1 MMMAMD
7 RIIFYSLVIFLSATN
22 IFAQKN
28 KNTTTIGTQEVLV
41 VKSYTP
47 DLSDAFKIKNPA
59 NLPDTIKTINK
70 ELEYKIKS
78 VSVVSTFQPN
88 KATPL
93 KLQQRSSSTP
103 FNTFFSGALG
113 NKNQLYLN
121 ISSVIEID
129 RTQRFGMQLYRDG
142 FGGNLKNTLLKSN
155 QNHSRF
161 GLHHNLRSN
170 EYNANTQIQITT
182 NRNNYFGLYDTSW
195 DNLLINTLDP
205 EIKRSFFKLKSHWN
219 WYDSLL
225 RSITFQANVN
235 SDNYDTSEQQLALQ
249 ADLETGLG
257 QGNIK
262 SEVKVQGFK
271 TRFDSSFFENIEEEY
286 IQGLGAVDVF
296 WKNNRND
303 LKLKIGAGITYLVGV
318 NNVSSSLL
326 YYPKLEISYM
336 KLGNEVSPYFIADGG
351 VHQNTYK
358 ILTELNPYLAPSTKL
373 RPTFNKFNTTFGVR
387 TSLASVLNFD
397 LGFIFD
403 QVENFSYFERLP
415 YDSENQNESYRLSNS
430 YQNQYINTDIY
441 GLKASVRI
449 DLAKNNFVRF
459 ETSYRFFD
467 LDKDQ
472 NLWNI
477 PSLEMNW
484 ESQFKWNDRFLFSLN
499 GNLFG
504 DRKAALRP
512 IFLKQDIN
520 SAQITSENLPIFIT
534 TTAHITYKIADQ
546 FDLFIKGRYNTQGI
560 HGRWAFYPE
569 PPFLLLT
576 GVTYKFDFQY

>member
-1 MMMAMD
+1 M
-7 RIIFYSLVIFLSATN
+7 
-22 IFAQKN
+22 
-28 KNTTTIGTQEVLV
+28 
-41 VKSYTP
+41 
-47 DLSDAFKIKNPA
+47 
-59 NLPDTIKTINK
+59 
-70 ELEYKIKS
+70 ELEYKIKL
-78 VSVVSTFQPN
+78 VPVVSTFQPN

-103 FNTFFSGALG
+103 FNTLFSGAFG
-113 NKNQLYLN
+113 NKNQLYFN
-121 ISSVIEID
+121 ISNVIEID
-129 RTQRFGMQLYRDG
+129 RNQRFGMQLYRDG
-142 FGGNLKNTLLKSN
+142 FGSNLKNTLLKSN

-170 EYNANTQIQITT
+170 EYNANTQIQITS

-195 DNLLINTLDP
+195 NNLLINTLDP
-205 EIKRSFFKLKSHWN
+205 EIKRSFFKLKSYWN

-235 SDNYDTSEQQLALQ
+235 SDNYDTSERQLALQ
-249 ADLETGLG
+249 ADLEKDLG
-257 QGNIK
+257 KGNIK
-262 SEVKVQGFK
+262 TEVKIQGFK
-271 TRFDSSFFENIEEEY
+271 TRFNSSFFENVVEEY
-286 IQGLGAVDVF
+286 IQGLGAIDIF

-303 LKLKIGAGITYLVGV
+303 LKLKIGGGITYLLGV
-318 NNVSSSLL
+318 TNISRTLL
-326 YYPKLEISYM
+326 YYPKLEISYL
-336 KLGNEVSPYFIADGG
+336 KSGNIVSPYFIADGG
-351 VHQNTYK
+351 VYQNTYK
-358 ILTELNPYLAPSTKL
+358 ILTELNPYLAPTTQL
-373 RPTFNKFNTTFGVR
+373 TPTFNKLNTILGVR

-415 YDSENQNESYRLSNS
+415 YDSQNQNESYRLSNS
-430 YQNQYINTDIY
+430 FQNQYINADIY
-441 GLKASVRI
+441 GFKASIRI

-459 ETSYRFFD
+459 ETLYRFFD

-484 ESQFKWNDRFLFSLN
+484 ESQFKWNDRLLFSLN
-499 GNLFG
+499 GNLLG
-504 DRKAALRP
+504 DRKAAFRP

-520 SAQITSENLPIFIT
+520 NSQITSENLPVFIT
-534 TTAHITYKIADQ
+534 TSAHITYKIADQ
-546 FDLFIKGRYNTQGI
+546 FDVFIKGRFNTQGI

>member
-1 MMMAMD
+1 MIAMGKI
-7 RIIFYSLVIFLSATN
+7 RFYFLLIFLSA
-22 IFAQKN
+22 ISVFAQKN
-28 KNTTTIGTQEVLV
+28 RNKTSIGTQEVLV
-41 VKSYTP
+41 VKSYSP
-47 DLSDAFKIKNPA
+47 DLSDAFKIKTPA
-59 NLPDTIKTINK
+59 ELPDTLATIDK

-78 VSVVSTFQPN
+78 VPVVSTFQPN

-103 FNTFFSGALG
+103 FNTLFSGALG
-113 NKNQLYLN
+113 NKNQLYFN

-142 FGGNLKNTLLKSN
+142 FGSNLKNTLLKSN

-170 EYNANTQIQITT
+170 EYNANTQIQITS

-195 DNLLINTLDP
+195 TNLLINTLDP
-205 EIKRSFFKLKSHWN
+205 EIKRSFFKLKSYWN

-225 RSITFQANVN
+225 RSISFQANVN
-235 SDNYDTSEQQLALQ
+235 SDNYDTYEQQLALQ
-249 ADLETGLG
+249 ADLEKDLG
-257 QGNIK
+257 KGNIK
-262 SEVKVQGFK
+262 TEVKIQGFK
-271 TRFDSSFFENIEEEY
+271 TRFNSSFFENIVEEY
-286 IQGLGAVDVF
+286 IQGLGAIDIF

-303 LKLKIGAGITYLVGV
+303 LKLKIGGGITYLLGV
-318 NNVSSSLL
+318 TNISRSLL
-326 YYPKLEISYM
+326 YYPKLEISYL
-336 KLGNEVSPYFIADGG
+336 KSGNIVSPYFMADGG

-358 ILTELNPYLAPSTKL
+358 ILTELNPYLAPSTRL
-373 RPTFNKFNTTFGVR
+373 TPTFNKLNTIIGVR

-415 YDSENQNESYRLSNS
+415 YDSQNQNESYRLSNS
-430 YQNQYINTDIY
+430 FQNQYINADIY
-441 GLKASVRI
+441 GFKASIRI

-459 ETSYRFFD
+459 ETLYRFFD

-484 ESQFKWNDRFLFSLN
+484 ESQFKWNDRLLFSLN
-499 GNLFG
+499 GNLLG
-504 DRKAALRP
+504 DRKAGLRP

-520 SAQITSENLPIFIT
+520 NSQITSENLPVFIT
-534 TTAHITYKIADQ
+534 TSAHITYKIADQ
-546 FDLFIKGRYNTQGI
+546 FDVFIKGRFNTQGI